1 MFDRLGI
8 KARWQSGY
16 AAACKA
22 VDTGSTPVRASIFI
36 RDDCWRD
43 RRPWPPE
50 LKAFIRGDCQYDRWL
65 RQSELKALFV
75 EIASRLREAQI

>member
-36 RDDCWRD
+36 RDD
-43 RRPWPPE
+43 
-50 LKAFIRGDCQYDRWL
+50 
-65 RQSELKALFV
+65 
-75 EIASRLREAQI
+75 IAGAIGGLGGPS